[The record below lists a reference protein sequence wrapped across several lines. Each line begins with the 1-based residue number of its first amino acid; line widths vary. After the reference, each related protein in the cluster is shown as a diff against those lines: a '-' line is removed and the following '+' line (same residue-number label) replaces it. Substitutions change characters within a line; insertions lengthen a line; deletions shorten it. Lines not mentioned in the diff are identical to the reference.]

1 MPSEPTVIRLEPMT
15 RATTTLLLLAILLAP
30 APAHA
35 AEEGEVLLMSG
46 GMFYHLTPL
55 TLDGLPGNDKALSHG
70 LGGRLG
76 LYAFRY
82 LRLGGGG
89 DVGTATFGELDS
101 YLRTGHGGLI
111 VEGALPL
118 GPVEILLGAL
128 IGGQS
133 MRVYDFEEDLGDG
146 EFRIRH
152 YRESAFIVTPL
163 LSVEVTFIK
172 RLKASFYA
180 QYFPAPMMDG
190 FYGHTVTLALGM
202 QFNSYVKK
210 R

>member
-1 MPSEPTVIRLEPMT
+1 MKT
-15 RATTTLLLLAILLAP
+15 RAVPLILVLGVLLAAGPALADDGG
-30 APAHA
+30 
-35 AEEGEVLLMSG
+35 EGQVLLMSG

-55 TLDGLPGNDKALSHG
+55 TLDGLPGDDRALSHG

-76 LYAFRY
+76 FYPFRY
-82 LRLGGGG
+82 LRVGGGG
-89 DVGTATFGELDS
+89 DVGTASFGEQES

-111 VEGALPL
+111 VEGSLPL

-146 EFRIRH
+146 EYRVRR

-163 LSVEVTFIK
+163 LTVEVTFIK
-172 RLKASFYA
+172 RLKASFYV
-180 QYFPAPMMDG
+180 QYLPAPL
-190 FYGHTVTLALGM
+190 V
-202 QFNSYVKK
+202 QFVPI
-210 R
+210 

>member
-1 MPSEPTVIRLEPMT
+1 MGKLEPMS
-15 RATTTLLLLAILLAP
+15 RATTTLLLLAILLSLAP
-30 APAHA
+30 ARA
-35 AEEGEVLLMSG
+35 AEKSEVLLISG

-55 TLDGLPGNDKALSHG
+55 TLDGLPGDDRALSHG

-76 LYAFRY
+76 FYLFRY

-89 DVGTATFGELDS
+89 DVGTAAFGELDS

-146 EFRIRH
+146 KYRVRR
-152 YRESAFIVTPL
+152 YRESAFLVTPL
-163 LSVEVTFIK
+163 LSVEVTFIR

-180 QYFPAPMMDG
+180 QYFPAPLMDG
-190 FYGHTVTLALGM
+190 FYGHTVTLALGL
-202 QFNSYVKK
+202 QFNSYITK